1 MKVGFRKPSPKR
13 SIKARTTSLASAKSA
28 YIDARDGND
37 ESPQLSD
44 ADEEQEHYEATLAR
58 RLEEERRQGKM
69 RRRILKEAG
78 AEVDLLTDEL
88 IVGDAR
94 DIVGVACQIEVR
106 EDEQPSEIEVEWQPL
121 TKAGKLPKKIAK
133 ACVIWDYSR
142 HSSIICHI
150 GYTAECEPYTADV
163 YLWFHGVCER
173 SIKLR
178 MSEGVL
184 SIQ

>member
-1 MKVGFRKPSPKR
+1 MVFGIGKMIASTKEAF
-13 SIKARTTSLASAKSA
+13 IKARDGQEETEQPT
-28 YIDARDGND
+28 IDRHISRAMR
-37 ESPQLSD
+37 EAEWEAEYLETLRERRY
-44 ADEEQEHYEATLAR
+44 DEES
-58 RLEEERRQGKM
+58 RQSKM

-78 AEVDLLTDEL
+78 AKVDLLTDEL